1 MSADEQRL
9 AELALVENIQRENLT
24 AIEEAKAY
32 VQIMRSSGMTQE
44 ELALRV
50 GKSQSTVANK
60 VRLLN
65 LPQEIQ
71 EAVASRQ
78 ITERHARALLSV
90 VPGQQKEVYDQ
101 IVRRGMNVRQTE
113 QLIETM
119 KEKKEKPE
127 PRKPVFRGVARNV
140 KIAVNTVYQAVEM
153 IRRTGIVVDTEE
165 AETDTDVRIIIKF
178 PK

>member
-1 MSADEQRL
+1 
-9 AELALVENIQRENLT
+9 
-24 AIEEAKAY
+24 
-32 VQIMRSSGMTQE
+32 
-44 ELALRV
+44 
-50 GKSQSTVANK
+50 
-60 VRLLN
+60 
-65 LPQEIQ
+65 
-71 EAVASRQ
+71 
-78 ITERHARALLSV
+78 
-90 VPGQQKEVYDQ
+90 
-101 IVRRGMNVRQTE
+101 MNVRQTE